1 MQSMVGDAIIK
12 LGVQVG
18 GEMKKGKQTLGHV
31 KHDKKERAEGEK
43 AGKDD
48 DDGLQAHV
56 VLAVDHGRKD
66 PQRNE

>member
-1 MQSMVGDAIIK
+1 
-12 LGVQVG
+12 
-18 GEMKKGKQTLGHV
+18 MKKGKQTLGHV
-31 KHDKKERAEGEK
+31 KHDKKECAEGEK